1 MEIAILGIDLGKSTF
16 HLCGQDRAGHVLLR
30 RKLSRSQ
37 LLPALVQLPPCLIVM
52 EACAGAHYLARKL
65 TEMGHQ
71 AKLIAAQ
78 YVKPFVKGNKNDFI
92 DAEAICEAAR
102 RPTMRFVAIKTLDQQ
117 ALAVLHRMRDGFV
130 RDRTR
135 CMNQVHGFL
144 LEFGLVVPKGHAG
157 MRQLAVLLDAKKEQ
171 LPQRF
176 IHLLERLHAHYVD
189 LSKQIAELEREC
201 SRLLAE
207 DEAGK
212 RLLTVP
218 GIGPVTASLMV
229 AQIGNATQYV
239 NGRHMAAALG
249 LVPRQHSTGG
259 RPRLLGIS
267 KRGDKNLR
275 RLLVQ
280 GARAVLIQREKH
292 HDALNDWVQ
301 RVMARRHINVAV
313 VALANKIAR
322 IAWAVLA
329 KGTSYEPKL
338 M

>member
-1 MEIAILGIDLGKSTF
+1 
-16 HLCGQDRAGHVLLR
+16 
-30 RKLSRSQ
+30 
-37 LLPALVQLPPCLIVM
+37 
-52 EACAGAHYLARKL
+52 
-65 TEMGHQ
+65 
-71 AKLIAAQ
+71 
-78 YVKPFVKGNKNDFI
+78 
-92 DAEAICEAAR
+92 
-102 RPTMRFVAIKTLDQQ
+102 
-117 ALAVLHRMRDGFV
+117 
-130 RDRTR
+130 
-135 CMNQVHGFL
+135 
-144 LEFGLVVPKGHAG
+144 
-157 MRQLAVLLDAKKEQ
+157 MRQLAILLDAKKEQ

-176 IHLLERLHAHYVD
+176 IHLLELLHANYVD
-189 LSKQIAELEREC
+189 LSKQSVELEREC

-212 RLLTVP
+212 RLMTVT

-229 AQIGNATQYV
+229 AQIGNATQYA

-259 RPRLLGIS
+259 RSRLLGIS

-280 GARAVLIQREKH
+280 GSRAVLIQREQH
-292 HDALNDWVQ
+292 HDALIDWVQ